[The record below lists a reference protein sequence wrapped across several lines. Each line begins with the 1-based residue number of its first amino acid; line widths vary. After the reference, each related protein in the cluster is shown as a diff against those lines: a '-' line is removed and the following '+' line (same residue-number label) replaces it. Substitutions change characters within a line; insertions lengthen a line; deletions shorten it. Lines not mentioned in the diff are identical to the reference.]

1 MRDPSS
7 ASAPAPTDARPLILL
22 AEDNAQN
29 SSVLQDYLQ
38 ARGYQV
44 VVARDGQEALDQM
57 RDIVPAVIL
66 MDIQMPGM
74 DGLEAIRHIRA
85 DEAQRQIP
93 IIAMTALAMPGDR
106 ERCLAAGATAYLAKP
121 VNLRTL
127 ATTIAEVLAG
137 TNASPT

>member
-1 MRDPSS
+1 V
-7 ASAPAPTDARPLILL
+7 
-22 AEDNAQN
+22 AEDNAQS

-38 ARGYQV
+38 AHGYRV

-66 MDIQMPGM
+66 MDIQIPGM

-85 DEAQRQIP
+85 DEAKRQIP
-93 IIAMTALAMPGDR
+93 IVAMTALAMPGDR
-106 ERCLAAGATAYLAKP
+106 ERCLVAGATAYLAKP

-137 TNASPT
+137 SDACPT